1 MRGASAASAAPANRW
16 SKVLKQRLL
25 TAAVLI
31 PLFVWAVLG
40 LPTPYFAVLLA
51 LVIVI
56 ASMEW
61 GTVARFPTPLRVGFV
76 MAVATLLPLA
86 IWAPPSTPFMY
97 AITGGAVIWWL
108 VSTQWLRRYEA
119 GRPVTYGRWSA
130 VLVGMLVLLPPW
142 LALVALHDDP
152 AAGPAYVLFLFVLI
166 WAADSGAY
174 FCGRR
179 YGRRKLAPR
188 VSPGKTWEGAA
199 GGLAAALAVAVIG
212 VGLLDVS
219 FAAAPAFLILCGMVV
234 VISVVGDLVES
245 LFKREAG
252 VKDSG
257 RFLPGHGGALDR
269 IDSLTAAAPL
279 FYLGVSVIRR
289 LT

>member
-1 MRGASAASAAPANRW
+1 MSTDP
-16 SKVLKQRLL
+16 KQRLL

-40 LPTPYFAVLLA
+40 LPTSYFAVLLA

-56 ASMEW
+56 AAMEW
-61 GTVARFPTPLRVGFV
+61 GAIARFPPPLRAGFV
-76 MAVATLLPLA
+76 VAVAALLPLA

-97 AITGGAVIWWL
+97 AITGGAVIWWI
-108 VSTQWLRRYEA
+108 VSMQWLRRYEV
-119 GRPVTYGRWSA
+119 GRPVRYGRWGA

-142 LALVALHDDP
+142 LALVALHADP

-199 GGLAAALAVAVIG
+199 GGMAAALAVAVIG
-212 VGLLDVS
+212 AGLLDVS

>member
-1 MRGASAASAAPANRW
+1 MRDVSAASAAPVNRW

-40 LPTPYFAVLLA
+40 LPTPYFAALLAVVVLIAAAEWGALVQLPQETRIGFVIEVAVLLLLA
-51 LVIVI
+51 L
-56 ASMEW
+56 
-61 GTVARFPTPLRVGFV
+61 L
-76 MAVATLLPLA
+76 
-86 IWAPPSTPFMY
+86 
-97 AITGGAVIWWL
+97 
-108 VSTQWLRRYEA
+108 
-119 GRPVTYGRWSA
+119 
-130 VLVGMLVLLPPW
+130 
-142 LALVALHDDP
+142 
-152 AAGPAYVLFLFVLI
+152 

-174 FCGRR
+174 FSARR

-188 VSPGKTWEGAA
+188 VSPGKTWEGVA
-199 GGLAAALAVAVIG
+199 GGMAAALVVAVIG
-212 VGLLDVS
+212 ARIFDMS
-219 FAAAPAFLILCGMVV
+219 FAATGAFMILCGLVV

-279 FYLGVSVIRR
+279 FYLGVILIRR
-289 LT
+289 FT

>member
-1 MRGASAASAAPANRW
+1 MRDVSAASAAPVNRW

-40 LPTPYFAVLLA
+40 LPTPYFAALLA
-51 LVIVI
+51 VVVLIAAAEWGALVQLPQETRIGFVIV
-56 ASMEW
+56 
-61 GTVARFPTPLRVGFV
+61 VAV
-76 MAVATLLPLA
+76 MLLLA
-86 IWAPPSTPFMY
+86 IWTAPPAPFTH
-97 AITGGAVIWWL
+97 AAAAAAVIWWAIA
-108 VSTQWLRRYEA
+108 TQWLRRYEA
-119 GRPVTYGRWSA
+119 GRTVPHGRWGGA
-130 VLVGMLVLLPPW
+130 LVGVLVLLPPW
-142 LALVALHDDP
+142 LALVTLHGNA
-152 AAGPAYVLFLFVLI
+152 AAGPGYVLFLFVLI

-174 FCGRR
+174 FSGRR

-188 VSPGKTWEGAA
+188 VSPGKTWEGVA
-199 GGLAAALAVAVIG
+199 GGMAAALVVAVIG
-212 VGLLDVS
+212 ARIFDMS
-219 FAAAPAFLILCGMVV
+219 FAATVAFMILCGLVV

-279 FYLGVSVIRR
+279 FYLGVILIRR
-289 LT
+289 FT